1 MCLLFYGFDHKKTVD
16 SNKNVPRQKNMLTI
30 IIVVKLFFGYESY
43 IIVGFQPSSNF
54 FFAKLLKDQL
64 NDFETVTEIYLSR
77 DFGNTIFPRN

>member
-1 MCLLFYGFDHKKTVD
+1 
-16 SNKNVPRQKNMLTI
+16 MLTI

-43 IIVGFQPSSNF
+43 IIVGFQPSSN